1 MTRGAPRQAAALA
14 LGLALM
20 SGLASTQASA
30 QTSAQAAKQAPLSA
44 ESGAGTVT
52 WVRIGSGAGSFEI
65 ARSETTVGQFRRFV
79 QATGTRTLAETSGGG
94 QVYEAGWTSKPGW
107 HWAAPF
113 GQPAADDEPAVHITF
128 PEAQAYCRWAGG
140 RLPSDAEWAR
150 AAYREQRDNP
160 PSPFVAGRRYAL
172 PSGASADGAQCLD
185 NCGPAARQ
193 RALNHGARLWR
204 GHGHARAGSTP
215 AGVNG
220 LFEMGG
226 NAWEW
231 VDAPA
236 GAAPDAERRTRGGSW
251 WYGAAQMREDHEQ
264 HKPPATAVVYIG
276 FRCARGG

>member
-1 MTRGAPRQAAALA
+1 MKRGAQRLAAALA
-14 LGLALM
+14 PALLLM
-20 SGLASTQASA
+20 SGLASAQASTQAST
-30 QTSAQAAKQAPLSA
+30 QVRPSAQA
-44 ESGAGTVT
+44 GAGNVT

-65 ARSETTVGQFRRFV
+65 ARSETTVAQFRRFV
-79 QATGTRTLAETSGGG
+79 QATGTRTLAEASGGG
-94 QVYEAGWTSKPGW
+94 QVYEAGWTTKPGW

-150 AAYREQRDNP
+150 AAYLEQRENP
-160 PSPFVAGRRYAL
+160 PSPFIAGRRYAL
-172 PSGASADGAQCLD
+172 PSGASAEGAQCLD
-185 NCGPAARQ
+185 DCGPAARQ

-231 VDAPA
+231 VDGAA

-251 WYGAAQMREDHEQ
+251 WYGAAQMREEHAQ
-264 HKPPATAVVYIG
+264 YKAPATAVVYIG